1 MATLSANRYNKPIR
15 TFYQRLVANG
25 KLKKVDLLACMRKLL
40 DILNAMVKI
49 GFEWDPDYVKLI
61 LFLTQL
67 P

>member
-1 MATLSANRYNKPIR
+1 MATLSTNRYNKPIR

-25 KLKKVDLLACMRKLL
+25 KLRKVALVACMRKLL
-40 DILNAMVKI
+40 VILNAMVKI

>member
-1 MATLSANRYNKPIR
+1 MATFSANRYNKPIR

-25 KLKKVDLLACMRKLL
+25 KLRKVALVACMRKLL
-40 DILNAMVKI
+40 VILNAMVKI

>member
-15 TFYQRLVANG
+15 TFYQRLEPNG
-25 KLKKVDLLACMRKLL
+25 KLKKLALVACMRKLL
-40 DILNAMVKI
+40 VILNAMVKI